1 MGMLNWISEL
11 WNGEQNEVAPV
22 DEAEEEK
29 TKREQRAAD
38 REAKK
43 QEKADKAKERRD
55 FRIEK
60 IKALTAKALAV
71 GTKRKWL
78 VFMIVAAIAAYL
90 IIFKGGFSFG
100 GGWLDTIKGLF

>member
-1 MGMLNWISEL
+1 MGMLNWMSEL
-11 WNGEQNEVAPV
+11 WNGEQNEVVPA
-22 DEAEEEK
+22 DETTEEK
-29 TKREQRAAD
+29 TKREQRVAD
-38 REAKK
+38 REVKR

-90 IIFKGGFSFG
+90 IIFKGGVG
-100 GGWLDTIKGLF
+100 GMF

>member
-1 MGMLNWISEL
+1 MGMLNWMSEL

-38 REAKK
+38 REAKR
-43 QEKADKAKERRD
+43 QEKADRAKEKRD

-78 VFMIVAAIAAYL
+78 VFMIGAAIAAYL

>member
-38 REAKK
+38 REAKR
-43 QEKADKAKERRD
+43 QEKADRAKEKRD

-78 VFMIVAAIAAYL
+78 VFMIGAAIAAYL